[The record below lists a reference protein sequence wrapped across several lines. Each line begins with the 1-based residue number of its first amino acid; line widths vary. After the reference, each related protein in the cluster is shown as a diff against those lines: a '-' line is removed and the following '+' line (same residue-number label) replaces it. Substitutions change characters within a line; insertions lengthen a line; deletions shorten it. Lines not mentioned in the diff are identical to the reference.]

1 MINQRYNDLLM
12 MIANTMMTKNVEV
25 GELQKE
31 IERLKKLLKEAEKN
45 ERKY

>member
-25 GELQKE
+25 SELREE
-31 IERLKKLLKEAEKN
+31 IERLKKKLKEAEK
-45 ERKY
+45 KKG